1 MPKAPK
7 KYEPKPWPKGTRTQ
21 FGLPTTDKGFP
32 DWHATPGTYIAG
44 REHLD
49 DMDMVAVAMEE
60 KWGRD
65 RLRLL
70 VDRELREKFDRQRYK
85 VNNAIWHG
93 NLQDV
98 KIEAERM
105 VKAWRALDRAAEAA
119 GAHLLAP
126 EVWECVT
133 PDGTVVALVKNDVD
147 ARLVVAQG
155 RHVEVYTMSEVG
167 RLLAN
172 YPTLAAVKASFPGAQ
187 VVRVSGPPRD
197 PLDAIPD
204 SKAPIDDPVPFELA
218 LSGA

>member
-1 MPKAPK
+1 MAKAPK
-7 KYEPKPWPKGTRTQ
+7 THDFEPWPKGTRTH
-21 FGLPTTDKGFP
+21 FGVPTTDRDFP
-32 DWHATPGTYIAG
+32 DWHETPGTYISG

-49 DMDMVAVAMEE
+49 DLDMVAIAMEE

-85 VNNAIWHG
+85 TNRAIWHG

-105 VKAWRALDRAAEAA
+105 IKAWRALDRAAEAA

-126 EVWECVT
+126 EVWEAVT
-133 PDGTVVALVKNDVD
+133 PDGTVVAVVKNDLD
-147 ARLVVAQG
+147 LRLVAAQG
-155 RHVEVYTMSEVG
+155 RHVEVYTMSEVA
-167 RLLAN
+167 RMLAA
-172 YPTLAAVKASFPGAQ
+172 YPELAAVKASSPGAQ
-187 VVRVSGPPRD
+187 VERVSGPPRD

-204 SKAPIDDPVPFELA
+204 SKAHIDDAIPF
-218 LSGA
+218 

>member
-1 MPKAPK
+1 MAKAPTKYSPKA
-7 KYEPKPWPKGTRTQ
+7 WPKGTRTQ

-49 DMDMVAVAMEE
+49 DLDMIAVKMEE

-93 NLQDV
+93 DLQDV
-98 KIEAERM
+98 LREADRM
-105 VKAWRALDRAAEAA
+105 MKAWRALDRAAEAA
-119 GAHLLAP
+119 GHWGLAT
-126 EVWECVT
+126 EVWEAVT
-133 PDGTVVALVKNDVD
+133 PDGTVVAVVRNDLD
-147 ARLVVAQG
+147 MRKVVAEG
-155 RHVEVYTMSEVG
+155 RHVEVYTMSEVA

-172 YPTLAAVKASFPGAQ
+172 YPGLAAVKASFPGCQ
-187 VVRVSGPPRD
+187 VERVSGPPRD

-204 SKAPIDDPVPFELA
+204 SKAPIDDAIPF
-218 LSGA
+218 

>member
-1 MPKAPK
+1 MANSYSKPKA
-7 KYEPKPWPKGTRTQ
+7 WPKGTRTQ
-21 FGLPTTDKGFP
+21 FGMPTTDRDFP
-32 DWHATPGTYIAG
+32 DWHMTPGTYIAG
-44 REHLD
+44 RESLD
-49 DMDMVAVAMEE
+49 DMDMVAIAMEE

-98 KIEAERM
+98 KVEADRM
-105 VKAWRALDRAAEAA
+105 ITAYRALDKAAEAA

-126 EVWECVT
+126 EVWEAVT
-133 PDGTVVALVKNDVD
+133 PHGTVVAVVKNDLD

-155 RHVEVYTMSEVG
+155 RHVEVYTMLEVG

-172 YPTLAAVKASFPGAQ
+172 YPTLAAVKASFPGCQ
-187 VVRVSGPPRD
+187 VERVSGPPRD

-204 SKAPIDDPVPFELA
+204 SKAHIDDAIPF
-218 LSGA
+218 

>member
-1 MPKAPK
+1 MAKSQDKPKA
-7 KYEPKPWPKGTRTQ
+7 WPKGTKTA
-21 FGLPTTDKGFP
+21 FGMPTSDRSTP

-44 REHLD
+44 REVLD
-49 DMDMVAVAMEE
+49 DMDMVGIAMEE

-70 VDRELREKFDRQRYK
+70 VNRDLREKFDRQRYK

-98 KIEAERM
+98 KIEADRM
-105 VKAWRALDRAAEAA
+105 IKAWNALDRAAEAA

-133 PDGTVVALVKNDVD
+133 PEGTVVALVRNDMD
-147 ARLVVAQG
+147 LRKVVAEG
-155 RHVEVYTMSEVG
+155 RHVEVYTVSEIG

-187 VVRVSGPPRD
+187 VERVSGPPRD
-197 PLDAIPD
+197 PLQAIPD
-204 SKAPIDDPVPFELA
+204 SKAPIDDPLPF
-218 LSGA
+218 

>member
-1 MPKAPK
+1 MAKSFDRPKA
-7 KYEPKPWPKGTRTQ
+7 WPKGTKTA
-21 FGLPTTDKGFP
+21 FGMPTSERSTP

-44 REHLD
+44 RESLD
-49 DMDMVAVAMEE
+49 DMDMVAIAMEE

-70 VDRELREKFDRQRYK
+70 VPRELREKFDRQRYK
-85 VNNAIWHG
+85 VNSAIWHG

-98 KIEAERM
+98 KVEADRM
-105 VKAWRALDRAAEAA
+105 IKAWRALDRAAEAS

-126 EVWECVT
+126 EVWEAVT
-133 PDGTVVALVKNDVD
+133 PDGTVVAVVKNDVD

-155 RHVEVYTMSEVG
+155 RHVEVYTMNEVA
-167 RLLAN
+167 RMLAN
-172 YPTLAAVKASFPGAQ
+172 YPILAAAKASFPGCQ

-204 SKAPIDDPVPFELA
+204 SKAPIDDAIPY
-218 LSGA
+218 